1 MLLLLLLR
9 DVGARWGHARNL
21 SIDSSDSISVCLA
34 AFTVAQ
40 SNSSTLFFLITIRFQ
55 SVFGKHVK
63 LYTPGANEA
72 VAKNKEKARVSI
84 AVWLGEEKSQ
94 QVSECRLFLFSP
106 SFFFARIFDR
116 DPERS

>member
-1 MLLLLLLR
+1 MMWALDGATHAISQLTLPIPFPFAWLLSQLLSR
-9 DVGARWGHARNL
+9 
-21 SIDSSDSISVCLA
+21 
-34 AFTVAQ
+34 TVPRF
-40 SNSSTLFFLITIRFQ
+40 FFLITIRFQ

-94 QVSECRLFLFSP
+94 QVSEC
-106 SFFFARIFDR
+106 
-116 DPERS
+116 

>member
-1 MLLLLLLR
+1 MHSR
-9 DVGARWGHARNL
+9 KSRFFFL
-21 SIDSSDSISVCLA
+21 SLP
-34 AFTVAQ
+34 
-40 SNSSTLFFLITIRFQ
+40 FFHFFFVLITIRFQ

-63 LYTPGANEA
+63 LYTLGANEA

-106 SFFFARIFDR
+106 SFFLPEFLIAILSGLRNCFCFAV
-116 DPERS
+116 